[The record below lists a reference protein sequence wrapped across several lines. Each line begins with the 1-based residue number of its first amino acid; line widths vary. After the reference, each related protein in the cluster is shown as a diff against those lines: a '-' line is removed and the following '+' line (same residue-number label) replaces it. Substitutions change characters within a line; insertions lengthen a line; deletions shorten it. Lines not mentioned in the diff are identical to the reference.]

1 VVKQI
6 APQCDVVIVVGSR
19 NSSNSVRLREVA
31 LDAGAKA
38 SYLVDFAN
46 EIDEAWLDD
55 ASTVGLTSGA
65 SVPDDLVM
73 EVIDWLAERGY
84 GEVAEVTTATE
95 KLTFALPREL
105 RRDMKTSADAR
116 SADAATLA
124 ASVADD

>member
-1 VVKQI
+1 
-6 APQCDVVIVVGSR
+6 VIVVGSR

-38 SYLVDFAN
+38 SYLVDFAS
-46 EIDEAWLDD
+46 EIDEAWLDG

-105 RRDMKTSADAR
+105 RRDMKASADAR